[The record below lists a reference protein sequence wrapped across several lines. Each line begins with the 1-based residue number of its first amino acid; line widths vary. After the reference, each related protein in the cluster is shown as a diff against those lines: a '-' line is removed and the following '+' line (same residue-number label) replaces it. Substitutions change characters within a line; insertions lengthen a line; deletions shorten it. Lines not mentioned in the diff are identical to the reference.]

1 MAWEKF
7 KHAKT
12 DTVLPAYVLI
22 VDELAQFLED
32 LPREDQRRAD
42 QFQGNIQKIARLGRA
57 SHIHV
62 ILATQSCTGN
72 MFPPSLKNNIA
83 FRNICGRVEANI
95 SRTAIDSEEGE
106 SIPLSPGAYLGYSK
120 GETQNYQGYF
130 TKTSE
135 VLALGTVKPGYDP
148 KTGLEL
154 EEDDDFDLSPI
165 EDTEEDNEEE
175 ITPQKSEQDFIQED
189 AEDTLDLNE
198 INDFLN
204 ESNTNVVETSE
215 DEFIIG
221 DIDQE
226 DDIFDFVDEE
236 DIPELEIPSN
246 NNGFDMVTSIDIP
259 EGTPVLKVKDSNG
272 SVIKLNLNKK
282 TNKTPNKT
290 STNTKNTTIIGATDK
305 PTGNYNNPNKKRP
318 SSGIIIS

>member
-165 EDTEEDNEEE
+165 EDTEEIIEEE
-175 ITPQKSEQDFIQED
+175 TPSQEFEQDLSQPI
-189 AEDTLDLNE
+189 EDTLE
-198 INDFLN
+198 IDELSNFLN
-204 ESNTNVVETSE
+204 ETEPTNMVETSE

-282 TNKTPNKT
+282 PNKT
-290 STNTKNTTIIGATDK
+290 SSNNAKNTTIIGATSK